1 MTDWMLGPINEQ
13 LGCKADGVLVVCTHW
28 ETMEGH
34 FTLPT
39 VGGVTDPKQSNSLAS
54 EHPGLSSAL
63 GLSVTSLNS
72 GHLLYNVGV
81 LTQVAQ
87 W

>member
-39 VGGVTDPKQSNSLAS
+39 VGELSQIHKQSTA
-54 EHPGLSSAL
+54 PGLRTPRSKFC
-63 GLSVTSLNS
+63 S
-72 GHLLYNVGV
+72 G
-81 LTQVAQ
+81 TQCHFLEL
-87 W
+87 WPSPL